1 MTMIFIP
8 TGSNFFKDKISRR
21 KALIIHLRNASSSV
35 VQKGSDGEYHNMPF
49 DSVIGG
55 EQFYDL
61 LTVGLRISQSQV
73 DLVTIFQH
81 VKEF

>member
-1 MTMIFIP
+1 M
-8 TGSNFFKDKISRR
+8 
-21 KALIIHLRNASSSV
+21 

-73 DLVTIFQH
+73 DLSPLSSWQNVSKQNDVDFVSIFATH
-81 VKEF
+81 FC